1 MINFCAKY
9 WEEIL
14 SILAILV
21 VLLPILINVILNWFC
36 KLHVVFLDK
45 HIVYNAT
52 GSIIQGTRRIE
63 STGCILILAL
73 NIFIYQKSFFP
84 YKISCVLKLR
94 NGTKIYASMFE
105 GDIGYSDTNVP
116 PQNHL
121 FVFDEKHN
129 MNTNRVIETQKD
141 NIRIIPFF
149 LTDVNLH
156 NFENVEKIIIKLKG
170 RVITKRIIL
179 KTALCV
185 NNRFLPKFDKVV

>member
-1 MINFCAKY
+1 MINFCIKY
-9 WEEIL
+9 WEGIL

-21 VLLPILINVILNWFC
+21 VLLPILIKAIFNWFC

-52 GSIIQGTRRIE
+52 GNIIQGTKRIE

-94 NGTKIYASMFE
+94 NGTKIYAAMFE

-156 NFENVEKIIIKLKG
+156 NFENVEKITIKLKG

-179 KTALCV
+179 KTDLCV
-185 NNRFLPKFDKVV
+185 NNCFLPNFDKIV